1 MSDKEPKSLSGLITD
16 SHSGLGRLA
25 REAAARVALSER
37 MREALEPEL
46 AEHLSACNL
55 REDGTLVLLA
65 SGPEWAT
72 RLRFESDRLL
82 QLCRQHN
89 PQAARVRVRVSPTD

>member
-16 SHSGLGRLA
+16 SQSGLGRLA

-37 MREALEPEL
+37 LRDALEPEL

-65 SGPEWAT
+65 GNIIRKLPGFAYVFR
-72 RLRFESDRLL
+72 RLTNL
-82 QLCRQHN
+82 
-89 PQAARVRVRVSPTD
+89 T